1 MNYIIFSIVLAV
13 IIGSMIYNLFFSKKA
28 VINRKLKKAPS
39 KKISE
44 FTNGEI
50 AKIVGTISPVDEQL
64 LSPLS
69 RRPCSYYFVLVEE
82 KRSSGKNSYWKT
94 IIEKEVSNKFLI
106 KEGEHAAL
114 IDGKRVMSN
123 IVIDKEYASGT
134 FNDPPERLLKYLKD
148 HGHEHEN
155 FFGFNKSIRYK
166 EGILEEDEKVAVLGK
181 GQWQNA
187 AELGLPP
194 EYKDV
199 LLISA
204 ADEEHIYL
212 SDDPE
217 TTTINEV
224 KVKRERYNKSYK
236 R

>member
-1 MNYIIFSIVLAV
+1 MLGILV
-13 IIGSMIYNLFFSKKA
+13 YNGFFSKKA
-28 VINRKLKKAPS
+28 RINRKLKKAPS

-44 FTNGEI
+44 FTNGQI

-69 RRPCSYYFVLVEE
+69 KRPCSYYFVLVEE
-82 KRSSGKNSYWKT
+82 KQWGGKNSYWET
-94 IIEKEVSNKFLI
+94 IIVSEVSSKFLI
-106 KEGEHAAL
+106 KDGEHVAL
-114 IDGKRVMSN
+114 INDKRVMSN
-123 IVIDKEYASGT
+123 IVIDKEYTSGT
-134 FNDPPERLLKYLKD
+134 FNDPSYRLLKYLKD
-148 HGHEHEN
+148 HGHNHEN
-155 FFGFNKSIRYK
+155 FFGFNKTIRYK

-187 AELGLPP
+187 AELGLPS

-199 LLISA
+199 LVISA
-204 ADEEHIYL
+204 ADEENIYL

-224 KVKRERYNKSYK
+224 KIKRERYNKSY
-236 R
+236 RR